1 MKLITQELSV
11 STWRGRGAMSVF
23 ARALWLCIAM
33 AGVVFSAAPSRSA
46 EVRLRV
52 NTFPGPQNLALFV
65 AQDKGLFAKRGLA
78 VEIIFTPSS
87 QAQREGLVK
96 GAFEIAQAG
105 VDNAVALVEVAK
117 QPVVIVAGGS
127 NGMNELIV
135 RPEIKSYDDIRAK
148 TVVVD
153 APNTA
158 YAFLLYKML
167 ALKGLGRADY
177 AVLPAGGCTQRLK
190 AMREDAA
197 RVAAM
202 MNPPCNLLAAK
213 DGYGSFG
220 RATDV
225 VGAYQADGIWVMRQ
239 WAAGNADTLVKYL
252 QAVIEGY
259 RWGAQPG
266 NRAEV
271 TAIVAK
277 HLNLD
282 PEIAAKS
289 VEAAVG
295 PNGGLAKDAQFD
307 MDGFKTTLRLRAE
320 FEGGDASPAPE
331 RYLDLSYYQRAL
343 SGLK

>member
-1 MKLITQELSV
+1 
-11 STWRGRGAMSVF
+11 MSVF

-33 AGVVFSAAPSRSA
+33 AGGVFLAAPSSGSA

-65 AQDKGLFAKRGLA
+65 AQDKGLLAKRGLA

-135 RPEIKSYDDIRAK
+135 RPEVKSYEDIRAK

-167 ALKGLGRADY
+167 ALKGVGRGDY
-177 AVLPAGGCTQRLK
+177 SVLPAGGCTQRLN
-190 AMREDAA
+190 AMREDNT

-213 DGYGSFG
+213 DGYRSLG

-225 VGAYQADGIWVMRQ
+225 IGSYQADGIWVMRS
-239 WAAGNADTLVKYL
+239 WANNNADILVKYL
-252 QAVIEGY
+252 QSIIEGY
-259 RWGAQPG
+259 RWATDVG
-266 NRAEV
+266 NRPELS
-271 TAIVAK
+271 AIVGK
-277 HLNLD
+277 HLKLD
-282 PEIAAKS
+282 TEIAAKS

-307 MDGFKTTLRLRAE
+307 LEGFKNTLRLRAE
-320 FEGGDASPAPE
+320 FEGGDANPVPDK
-331 RYLDLSYYQRAL
+331 YLDVSYYQRAL
-343 SGLK
+343 SGVK

>member
-1 MKLITQELSV
+1 
-11 STWRGRGAMSVF
+11 MSVF

-87 QAQREGLVK
+87 QAQREGLV
-96 GAFEIAQAG
+96 AS
-105 VDNAVALVEVAK
+105 
-117 QPVVIVAGGS
+117 GS

-135 RPEIKSYDDIRAK
+135 RPEVKSYEDIRAK

-167 ALKGLGRADY
+167 ALKGVGRGDY
-177 AVLPAGGCTQRLK
+177 SVLPAGGCTQRLN
-190 AMREDAA
+190 AMREDNT

-213 DGYGSFG
+213 DGYRSLG

-225 VGAYQADGIWVMRQ
+225 IGLYQADGIWVMRS
-239 WAAGNADTLVKYL
+239 WANNNADILVKYL
-252 QAVIEGY
+252 QSIIEGY
-259 RWGAQPG
+259 RWATDVG
-266 NRAEV
+266 NRPELS
-271 TAIVAK
+271 AIVGK
-277 HLNLD
+277 HLKLD
-282 PEIAAKS
+282 TEIAAKS

-307 MDGFKTTLRLRAE
+307 LEGFKNTLRLRAE
-320 FEGGDASPAPE
+320 FEGGDANPTPDK
-331 RYLDLSYYQRAL
+331 YLDVSYYQRAL
-343 SGLK
+343 SGVK

>member
-1 MKLITQELSV
+1 MKVIARELWAGLAV
-11 STWRGRGAMSVF
+11 G
-23 ARALWLCIAM
+23 
-33 AGVVFSAAPSRSA
+33 GVVCLASQSISA
-46 EVRLRV
+46 EEIRLRV

-65 AQDKGLFAKRGLA
+65 AQDKGLFAKHGLA
-78 VEIIFTPSS
+78 VEIAFTPTS

-117 QPVVIVAGGS
+117 QPVVIVAGGG
-127 NGMNELIV
+127 NGMNELII
-135 RPEIKSYDDIRAK
+135 RPEITSYGDIRGK

-167 ALKGLGRADY
+167 AMNGVQRPDY
-177 AVLPAGGCTQRLK
+177 SVLPAGGCTQRLK
-190 AMREDAA
+190 AMREENA

-202 MNPPCNLLAAK
+202 MNPPCNLLAANE
-213 DGYGSFG
+213 GYRSFG

-225 VGAYQADGIWVMRQ
+225 IGAYQADGIWVMRS
-239 WAAGNADTLVKYL
+239 WASNNADTLVKYL
-252 QAVIEGY
+252 QSVIEGY
-259 RWGAQPG
+259 RWGAEAA

-271 TAIVAK
+271 TAIVAR

-282 PEIAAKS
+282 GDVAARS

-295 PNGGLAKDAQFD
+295 ANGGLARDARFD
-307 MDGFKTTLRLRAE
+307 MDGFRNTLWLRGE
-320 FEGGDASPAPE
+320 FEGVDTSSTPE
-331 RYLDLSYYQRAL
+331 KYLDLSYYERAL
-343 SGLK
+343 SNLK